1 MASLKSLLQI
11 AMLKMGS
18 NGAQAGS
25 EVIQLFSQ
33 ETFSSNVTKA
43 FVPPCDG
50 YIYIRA
56 GAGTG
61 KGYVS
66 CSNGAP
72 ATSSEGASVQSNTDG
87 DSARALVYVKRGR
100 QIVYGFIVRSGTLLY
115 GTVTFIKSVGGSL

>member
-1 MASLKSLLQI
+1 MASLKNLLQS
-11 AMLKMGS
+11 AMLEIGS

-33 ETFSSNVTKA
+33 ETFSSNVTKN

-61 KGYVS
+61 KGYVG

-72 ATSSEGASVQSNTDG
+72 ATDQEGASVQSNTNG

-100 QIVYGFIVRSGTLLY
+100 EIFYNFTVRSGTLLY
-115 GTVTFIKSVGGSL
+115 GTVTFIKSVGGEV

>member
-1 MASLKSLLQI
+1 MASLKSLLQT

-33 ETFSSNVTKA
+33 ETISSNVIKT

-50 YIYIRA
+50 YIYLRA
-56 GAGTG
+56 GAATG
-61 KGYVS
+61 KGYLS

-72 ATSSEGASVQSNTDG
+72 ATSSEGAIVQSNTNA
-87 DSARALVYVKRGR
+87 DSARALVYVKKGR
-100 QIVYGFIVRSGTLLY
+100 QVAYSFIVRTGTLQY
-115 GTVTFIKSVGGSL
+115 CTATFIKSVGGEV